1 MNFLSNARSLEIV
14 AEHSFKSLYD
24 TVAFALGMK

>member
-1 MNFLSNARSLEIV
+1 MPRSLEIV

-24 TVAFALGMK
+24 TVVFALGVK